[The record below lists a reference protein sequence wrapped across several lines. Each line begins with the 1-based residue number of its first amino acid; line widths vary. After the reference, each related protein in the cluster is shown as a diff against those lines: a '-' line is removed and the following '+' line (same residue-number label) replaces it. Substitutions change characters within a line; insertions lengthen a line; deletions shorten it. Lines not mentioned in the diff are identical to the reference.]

1 MVPGSIANIKDARDA
16 QCKKVQ
22 VQEVTAVA
30 NPLRTKSVTAK
41 VTEGEYQQLEAVAKA
56 REMTLSD
63 WCREVLLAGLN
74 SGGAPQVDSAQIAS
88 PDMAILT
95 ELLGV
100 RMLLLNLLY
109 PIGRGESLTAE
120 KLQTVVS
127 RADAE
132 KLSAAIECLEQNAKR
147 RN

>member
-1 MVPGSIANIKDARDA
+1 MHETPNAKRA
-16 QCKKVQ
+16 Q
-22 VQEVTAVA
+22 VQEVAAVA

-41 VTEGEYQQLEAVAKA
+41 VTEDEYQQLEAMAKA
-56 REMTLSD
+56 RELTLSE
-63 WCREVLLAGLN
+63 WCREVLLAGVN
-74 SGGAPQVDSAQIAS
+74 SGAIPQAESTQIAAT
-88 PDMAILT
+88 DMAILT

-132 KLSAAIECLEQNAKR
+132 KLSAAIDCLEQNAKR

>member
-1 MVPGSIANIKDARDA
+1 MP
-16 QCKKVQ
+16 
-22 VQEVTAVA
+22 
-30 NPLRTKSVTAK
+30 NPLRTKSATAK
-41 VTEGEYQQLEAVAKA
+41 VTEEEYQQLEAAAKA
-56 REMTLSD
+56 RGLTTSE

-74 SGGAPQVDSAQIAS
+74 SGPAALSNSEQIAS
-88 PDMAILT
+88 TDLAILT

-120 KLQTVVS
+120 KIQAIVS
-127 RADAE
+127 RSDAE
-132 KLSAAIECLEQNAKR
+132 KLSAAIECLERNAKR

>member
-1 MVPGSIANIKDARDA
+1 MVPTGIAKIKVARHA
-16 QCKKVQ
+16 QWKRALVE
-22 VQEVTAVA
+22 EVAAVA

-41 VTEGEYQQLEAVAKA
+41 VTEDEYQQLEAMAKA
-56 REMTLSD
+56 RELTLSE
-63 WCREVLLAGLN
+63 WSREVLLAGLN
-74 SGGAPQVDSAQIAS
+74 SGAVTQGDSAQIAS
-88 PDMAILT
+88 TDMAILT